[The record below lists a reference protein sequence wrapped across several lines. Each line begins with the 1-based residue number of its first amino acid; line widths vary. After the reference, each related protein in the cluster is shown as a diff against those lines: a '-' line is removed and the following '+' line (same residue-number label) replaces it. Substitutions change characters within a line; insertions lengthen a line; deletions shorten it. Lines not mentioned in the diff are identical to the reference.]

1 MLAVPYPYVGGGYGS
16 IVVVQPDEVRT
27 LEQPDTWLTWR
38 FLNIPAPGH
47 WRLVLVGPDDELRWM
62 LGEGWDQSTGEED
75 EPLDAD
81 SSDWLAKGLQADSAY
96 CVTVIHDVDPDEAL
110 RRFGARDEEIWTG
123 TWQQLRRRVNYEDSD
138 DDIRVVAA
146 FALGPHTLLVEDN
159 GYEAV
164 YRTDL
169 SRGTF
174 AVSSYGSIN
183 AAHLFVASRDGEVL
197 ASFVDNYAGSA
208 GGADPGLLTPA
219 LAEMGIDDIKTFD
232 ADDENFLNDVELLC
246 RVSGVNPRIG
256 DVTGPARAAILR
268 RPLDWVPD

>member
-1 MLAVPYPYVGGGYGS
+1 MRRS
-16 IVVVQPDEVRT
+16 RSVRT
-27 LEQPDTWLTWR
+27 PC
-38 FLNIPAPGH
+38 
-47 WRLVLVGPDDELRWM
+47 
-62 LGEGWDQSTGEED
+62 
-75 EPLDAD
+75 
-81 SSDWLAKGLQADSAY
+81 SSQ
-96 CVTVIHDVDPDEAL
+96 
-110 RRFGARDEEIWTG
+110 
-123 TWQQLRRRVNYEDSD
+123 
-138 DDIRVVAA
+138 
-146 FALGPHTLLVEDN
+146 DN

-197 ASFVDNYAGSA
+197 ASFVNNYAGSA

-219 LAEMGIDDIKTFD
+219 LAEMGIDDIKIFD

-256 DVTGPARAAILR
+256 DVTGPARVAILH